1 MLSEYL
7 TSFISNLNV
16 IVRKVASDNNLSL
29 SQYFTLSN
37 ISSSGILMGELSKLV
52 GVDKSTLTRNIRIL
66 LNRDLVLK
74 NQSTSDK
81 REYIIMLTNHGEKL
95 IDKLDSGMEKELS
108 IIIEDIDSTSKQTLS
123 NIIESINWKINCY
136 INEL

>member
-7 TSFISNLNV
+7 ISFISNLNV

-66 LNRDLVLK
+66 LNRNLVSK
-74 NQSTSDK
+74 NQSTSDR

-108 IIIEDIDSTSKQTLS
+108 IIIKDIDSISKQTLS

>member
-66 LNRDLVLK
+66 LNRNLVLK

-108 IIIEDIDSTSKQTLS
+108 IIIEDIDSISKQTLS

>member
-81 REYIIMLTNHGEKL
+81 REHIIMLTNHGEKL

-108 IIIEDIDSTSKQTLS
+108 IIIEDIDSISKQTLS

>member
-108 IIIEDIDSTSKQTLS
+108 IIIKDIDSTSKQTLS
-123 NIIESINWKINCY
+123 NIIESVNWKINCY

>member
-1 MLSEYL
+1 MFSEFL

-108 IIIEDIDSTSKQTLS
+108 IIIEDIDSISKQTLS

>member
-95 IDKLDSGMEKELS
+95 IDKLDFGMEKELS
-108 IIIEDIDSTSKQTLS
+108 IIIEDIDSISKQTLS

>member
-108 IIIEDIDSTSKQTLS
+108 IIIKDIDSISKQTLS